1 VSEAENQ
8 DEPAVEV
15 VDTEPAATDASLP
28 PTDERVEALRRE
40 GAERLIPVAFRLA
53 EALARRAASLQGT
66 ARQQLEAKLDAAL
79 ADCRSQLQARKAKAE
94 ATLKEAQSRHP
105 QAAEA
110 LQTRLNADDL
120 AGLRRLAGE
129 LERQQQLAPLA
140 DLCRQLATHLSS
152 DDAPPPAATPEAVE
166 GQDGPVT
173 PVATMPSAPSPAPT
187 TELKAVRYFK
197 ETWTQLSLEQQ
208 LTQALAQMPENAGPL
223 NSHMLVLRALI
234 LMRDQAPAYL
244 HRFMGY
250 LETLLWFEAPE
261 SSTPP
266 AKKGAAPAKAAGGKA
281 GAKTATAKRKP
292 PKATNS

>member
-1 VSEAENQ
+1 LSEAENQ

-40 GAERLIPVAFRLA
+40 GAERLIPVTFRLA
-53 EALARRAASLQGT
+53 EALARRTASLQGT
-66 ARQQLEAKLDAAL
+66 ARQLLEAKLNAAL
-79 ADCRSQLQARKAKAE
+79 ADCRSQLQTKQQQAE
-94 ATLKEAQSRHP
+94 AALKEAQSRHP

-140 DLCRQLATHLSS
+140 DLCRQLAAHLSS
-152 DDAPPPAATPEAVE
+152 DDASPPAATPDAVE
-166 GQDGPVT
+166 GQDGTATPVT
-173 PVATMPSAPSPAPT
+173 TMPSAPSPAPT

-244 HRFMGY
+244 HRFMAY

-261 SSTPP
+261 SATPP
-266 AKKGAAPAKAAGGKA
+266 AKKGAAPAKAAGSKA

-292 PKATNS
+292 PKATDS